1 MCVEQL
7 LRPLC
12 CVGVAIR
19 TAPHRPGTLGS
30 EKAKASPSVTGS
42 GIPEVPALPCLTLM
56 PLPAAE
62 PEVRLDGS
70 GWAGGAEGAKVMAQL
85 RLLPGPCL
93 RCWLWVWS
101 GPRPACLCLAPSPWH
116 CLRICLSVQE
126 SKATCYSPPCVP
138 NTWALG
144 GLSAHVHLRP
154 WGSAQPL
161 VQTGRVGGP
170 CRSCPGK
177 TPPQEFLRDSP

>member
-1 MCVEQL
+1 MCVEHL

-19 TAPHRPGTLGS
+19 TAPRRPGTLGS

-70 GWAGGAEGAKVMAQL
+70 GWAGVRGGRGHGTAEAAAGPLPSVLALGLVWSTP
-85 RLLPGPCL
+85 RLPLPGPFAL
-93 RCWLWVWS
+93 ALSENLPLSS
-101 GPRPACLCLAPSPWH
+101 G
-116 CLRICLSVQE
+116 E
-126 SKATCYSPPCVP
+126 
-138 NTWALG
+138 
-144 GLSAHVHLRP
+144 
-154 WGSAQPL
+154 
-161 VQTGRVGGP
+161 
-170 CRSCPGK
+170 
-177 TPPQEFLRDSP
+177 